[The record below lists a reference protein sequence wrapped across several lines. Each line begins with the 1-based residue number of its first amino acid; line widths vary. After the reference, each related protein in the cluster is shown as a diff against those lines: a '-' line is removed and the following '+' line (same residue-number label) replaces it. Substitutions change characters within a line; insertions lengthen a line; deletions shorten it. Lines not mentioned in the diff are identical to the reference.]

1 VKIRHYAKRQ
11 TVTKNPRFA
20 QLFFGTLQN
29 RSVSAVSSKQK
40 SKKSKMNITIIGAS
54 AGIGL
59 ETVKRGLNR
68 NHSITTLSRSE
79 IQLEEKNSLKMIIGD
94 ATNKADLLNS
104 IQNADAIIITLGTV
118 KNMKA
123 TTLFSDFAKLIVEIH
138 REKKIGVPIIFV
150 TGFGAG
156 ESKNYVSWIVKMFL
170 KYFLKDVY
178 ADKTKMEEIITNSD
192 LNWTVVRPGR
202 LLDKELTEKYRI
214 ENKLFKGIN
223 IGGINRA
230 DVADFL
236 IKQAEKQTE
245 LKKYIAISE
254 K

>member
-1 VKIRHYAKRQ
+1 
-11 TVTKNPRFA
+11 
-20 QLFFGTLQN
+20 
-29 RSVSAVSSKQK
+29 
-40 SKKSKMNITIIGAS
+40 MNLTIIGAS
-54 AGIGL
+54 AGVGL

-79 IQLEEKNSLKMIIGD
+79 IEIEEKKLLNKILGD
-94 ATNKADLLNS
+94 ATIKTDLMNS
-104 IQNADAIIITLGTV
+104 IQNADAIIITLGTG

-138 REKKIGVPIIFV
+138 REKEIGIPIIFV

-156 ESKNYVSWIVKMFL
+156 ASKNYVSWIVKLFL
-170 KYFLKDVY
+170 KFLLKDVY

-202 LLDKELTEKYRI
+202 LFDKELTEMYRI
-214 ENKLFKGIN
+214 ENNLYKGIN

-236 IKQAEKQTE
+236 IKQAENHTE
-245 LKKYIAISE
+245 LKKYVAIANL
-254 K
+254 

>member
-1 VKIRHYAKRQ
+1 
-11 TVTKNPRFA
+11 
-20 QLFFGTLQN
+20 
-29 RSVSAVSSKQK
+29 
-40 SKKSKMNITIIGAS
+40 MNITIIGAS

-59 ETVKRGLNR
+59 EAVKRGLDR
-68 NHSITTLSRSE
+68 NHSITTLSRSDIE
-79 IQLEEKNSLKMIIGD
+79 IEEKKWLKVILGD
-94 ATNKADLLNS
+94 ATNKADLLSS
-104 IQNADAIIITLGTV
+104 IQNADAIIVTLGTS
-118 KNMKA
+118 KNMNA
-123 TTLFSDFAKLIVEIH
+123 TTLFSNFAQLMVEIH
-138 REKKIGVPIIFV
+138 KENKIDIPFIFV

-156 ESKNYVSWIVKMFL
+156 ESKNYVPWLVKMFL

-178 ADKTKMEEIITNSD
+178 ADKTKMEEFITNSD

-202 LLDKELTEKYRI
+202 LFDKELTEKYRI

-223 IGGINRA
+223 VGGINRA

>member
-1 VKIRHYAKRQ
+1 
-11 TVTKNPRFA
+11 
-20 QLFFGTLQN
+20 
-29 RSVSAVSSKQK
+29 
-40 SKKSKMNITIIGAS
+40 MNITIIGAS

-59 ETVKRGLNR
+59 ETVKRGLKR

-79 IQLEEKNSLKMIIGD
+79 IEIEDKKSLKMILGD
-94 ATNKADLLNS
+94 ATNKADLLYS
-104 IQNADAIIITLGTV
+104 IQNADAIIVTLGTS

-123 TTLFSDFAKLIVEIH
+123 TTLFSDFATLIAEIH
-138 REKKIGVPIIFV
+138 IENKIYIPLIFV

-156 ESKNYVSWIVKMFL
+156 ESKNYVSWLAKMFL
-170 KYFLKDVY
+170 TYFLKDVY
-178 ADKTKMEEIITNSD
+178 ADKTKMEEILTNSD
-192 LNWTVVRPGR
+192 MNWTVVRPGR

-223 IGGINRA
+223 ISGINRA

-245 LKKYIAISE
+245 LKKYITISE

>member
-1 VKIRHYAKRQ
+1 
-11 TVTKNPRFA
+11 
-20 QLFFGTLQN
+20 
-29 RSVSAVSSKQK
+29 
-40 SKKSKMNITIIGAS
+40 MNITIIGAS

-59 ETVKRGLNR
+59 EAVKIGLNR
-68 NHSITTLSRSE
+68 NHAITTLSRNEVE
-79 IQLEEKNSLKMIIGD
+79 IEEKKSLNVILGD
-94 ATNKADLLNS
+94 ATNKADLLKS
-104 IQNADAIIITLGTV
+104 IQNSDALIITLGTG

-138 REKKIGVPIIFV
+138 EENKIEIPIIFV

-156 ESKNYVSWIVKMFL
+156 ESKNYVPWLVKLFL
-170 KYFLKDVY
+170 KYLLKDVY

-192 LNWTVVRPGR
+192 MNWTVVRPGR
-202 LLDKELTEKYRI
+202 LLDNGLTEKYRI
-214 ENKLFKGIN
+214 ENTLFKGIN

-245 LKKYIAISE
+245 LKKYIGLSE

>member
-1 VKIRHYAKRQ
+1 
-11 TVTKNPRFA
+11 
-20 QLFFGTLQN
+20 
-29 RSVSAVSSKQK
+29 
-40 SKKSKMNITIIGAS
+40 MNITIIGAS

-59 ETVKRGLNR
+59 ETVKRGLDR
-68 NHSITTLSRSE
+68 NHSITTLSRSGIE
-79 IQLEEKNSLKMIIGD
+79 IEEKKSLKVILGD
-94 ATNKADLLNS
+94 ATNKADLLSS
-104 IQNADAIIITLGTV
+104 IQNADAIIVTLGTS
-118 KNMKA
+118 KNMNA
-123 TTLFSDFAKLIVEIH
+123 TTLFSDFAQLMVEIH
-138 REKKIGVPIIFV
+138 KENKIDIPFIFV

-156 ESKNYVSWIVKMFL
+156 ESKNYVPWLVKMFL

-202 LLDKELTEKYRI
+202 LFDKELTEKYRI

-223 IGGINRA
+223 VGSINRA

>member
-1 VKIRHYAKRQ
+1 
-11 TVTKNPRFA
+11 
-20 QLFFGTLQN
+20 
-29 RSVSAVSSKQK
+29 
-40 SKKSKMNITIIGAS
+40 MNITIIGAS
-54 AGIGL
+54 AGLGL
-59 ETVKRGLNR
+59 ETVKRGLDR
-68 NHSITTLSRSE
+68 NHSITILSRTG
-79 IQLEEKNSLKMIIGD
+79 IQIEKNSSLNVIIGD

-104 IQNADAIIITLGTV
+104 IQGADALIVTLGTG

-138 REKKIGVPIIFV
+138 SENKIAVPLIFV

-156 ESKNYVSWIVKMFL
+156 ESKNYVSWLVRMFL
-170 KYFLKDVY
+170 KYMLKDVY
-178 ADKTKMEEIITNSD
+178 ADKTKMEEIITHSD

-202 LLDKELTEKYRI
+202 LLDKPLTEKYRI

-245 LKKYIAISE
+245 LKQYVGIAE

>member
-1 VKIRHYAKRQ
+1 
-11 TVTKNPRFA
+11 
-20 QLFFGTLQN
+20 
-29 RSVSAVSSKQK
+29 
-40 SKKSKMNITIIGAS
+40 MNITIIGAS

-59 ETVKRGLNR
+59 ETVKRGLDR
-68 NHSITTLSRSE
+68 NHSITTLSRSGIE
-79 IQLEEKNSLKMIIGD
+79 IEEKKSLKVILGD
-94 ATNKADLLNS
+94 ATNKADLLSS
-104 IQNADAIIITLGTV
+104 IQNADAIIVTLGTS
-118 KNMKA
+118 KNMNA
-123 TTLFSDFAKLIVEIH
+123 TTLFSDFAQLMVEIH
-138 REKKIGVPIIFV
+138 KENKIDIPFIFV

-156 ESKNYVSWIVKMFL
+156 ESKNYVPWLVKMFL

-178 ADKTKMEEIITNSD
+178 ADKTNMEEIITNSD
-192 LNWTVVRPGR
+192 MNWTVVRPGR

-236 IKQAEKQTE
+236 IKQAENQTE
-245 LKKYIAISE
+245 LKKYIALSE

>member
-1 VKIRHYAKRQ
+1 
-11 TVTKNPRFA
+11 
-20 QLFFGTLQN
+20 
-29 RSVSAVSSKQK
+29 
-40 SKKSKMNITIIGAS
+40 MNITIIGAS
-54 AGIGL
+54 VGIGI

-68 NHSITTLSRSE
+68 KHSITTLSRSE
-79 IQLEEKNSLKMIIGD
+79 IDIEEKKSLTMILGD

-104 IQNADAIIITLGTV
+104 IQNAEAIIVTLGTG
-118 KNMKA
+118 KKMKA

-138 REKKIGVPIIFV
+138 KENKINSPFIFV

-156 ESKNYVSWIVKMFL
+156 ESKHYVSWLVKMFL

-178 ADKTKMEEIITNSD
+178 ADKTKMEEIITESD

-202 LLDKELTEKYRI
+202 LLDNELTEKYRV

-223 IGGINRA
+223 ISGINRA

-236 IKQAEKQTE
+236 IKQAENQTE
-245 LKKYIAISE
+245 FKKYIGISE

>member
-1 VKIRHYAKRQ
+1 
-11 TVTKNPRFA
+11 
-20 QLFFGTLQN
+20 
-29 RSVSAVSSKQK
+29 
-40 SKKSKMNITIIGAS
+40 MNITIIGAS

-59 ETVKRGLNR
+59 EAVKRGLNR
-68 NHSITTLSRSE
+68 NHTITTLSRSE
-79 IQLEEKNSLKMIIGD
+79 INIEGNASLKVIRGD
-94 ATNKADLLNS
+94 ATNKADLMKA
-104 IQNADAIIITLGTV
+104 IQNADALIITLGTG

-138 REKKIGVPIIFV
+138 RENKIKVPFIFV

-156 ESKNYVSWIVKMFL
+156 ESKNYVPWLVKMFL
-170 KYFLKDVY
+170 KYLLKDVY

-202 LLDKELTEKYRI
+202 LLDKGLTEHYRI
-214 ENKLFKGIN
+214 ENTLFKGIN

-245 LKKYIAISE
+245 LKKYVGISE

>member
-1 VKIRHYAKRQ
+1 MALIS
-11 TVTKNPRFA
+11 N
-20 QLFFGTLQN
+20 LE
-29 RSVSAVSSKQK
+29 VSSKHEIN
-40 SKKSKMNITIIGAS
+40 KKIIMNITIIGAS
-54 AGIGL
+54 AGLGL
-59 ETVKRGLNR
+59 ETVKRGLYR
-68 NHSITTLSRSE
+68 NHSITTLSRTE
-79 IQLEEKNSLKMIIGD
+79 IKLEENKSINMILGD
-94 ATNKADLLNS
+94 ATNKADILNS
-104 IQNADAIIITLGTV
+104 IQNAEALIITLGTG

-123 TTLFSDFAKLIVEIH
+123 TTLFSDFAKLIVAIQE
-138 REKKIGVPIIFV
+138 ENKIDIPVIFV

-156 ESKNYVSWIVKMFL
+156 ESKNYVSWLVKVFL
-170 KYFLKDVY
+170 KYLLKDVY

-245 LKKYIAISE
+245 LKKYIGISG

>member
-1 VKIRHYAKRQ
+1 
-11 TVTKNPRFA
+11 
-20 QLFFGTLQN
+20 
-29 RSVSAVSSKQK
+29 
-40 SKKSKMNITIIGAS
+40 MNITIIGAS

-59 ETVKRGLNR
+59 EAVKRGLDR
-68 NHSITTLSRSE
+68 NHSITTLSRSGIE
-79 IQLEEKNSLKMIIGD
+79 IEEKKSLNVILGD
-94 ATNKADLLNS
+94 ATNKADLLSS
-104 IQNADAIIITLGTV
+104 IQNADAIIVTLGTS
-118 KNMKA
+118 KNMNA
-123 TTLFSDFAKLIVEIH
+123 TTLFSDFAQLMVEIH
-138 REKKIGVPIIFV
+138 KENKIDIPFIFV

-156 ESKNYVSWIVKMFL
+156 ESKNYVPWLVKMFL

-223 IGGINRA
+223 VGGINRA

-236 IKQAEKQTE
+236 IKQAEEQTE

>member
-1 VKIRHYAKRQ
+1 
-11 TVTKNPRFA
+11 
-20 QLFFGTLQN
+20 
-29 RSVSAVSSKQK
+29 
-40 SKKSKMNITIIGAS
+40 MNITIIGAS

-59 ETVKRGLNR
+59 EAVKRGLNR
-68 NHSITTLSRSE
+68 NHTITTLSRSE
-79 IQLEEKNSLKMIIGD
+79 INIEGNASLKVIRGD
-94 ATNKADLLNS
+94 ATNKADLMKA
-104 IQNADAIIITLGTV
+104 IQNADALIITLGTG

-138 REKKIGVPIIFV
+138 RENKIKVPFIFV

-156 ESKNYVSWIVKMFL
+156 ESENYVPWLVKMFL
-170 KYFLKDVY
+170 KYLLKDVY

-202 LLDKELTEKYRI
+202 LLDKGLTEHYRI
-214 ENKLFKGIN
+214 ENTLFKGIN

-245 LKKYIAISE
+245 LKKYVGISE

>member
-1 VKIRHYAKRQ
+1 
-11 TVTKNPRFA
+11 
-20 QLFFGTLQN
+20 
-29 RSVSAVSSKQK
+29 
-40 SKKSKMNITIIGAS
+40 MNITIIGAS

-59 ETVKRGLNR
+59 EAVKRGLDR
-68 NHSITTLSRSE
+68 NHSITTLSRSDIE
-79 IQLEEKNSLKMIIGD
+79 IEEKKSLKVILGD
-94 ATNKADLLNS
+94 ATNKADLLSS
-104 IQNADAIIITLGTV
+104 IQNADAIIVTLGTS
-118 KNMKA
+118 KNMNA
-123 TTLFSDFAKLIVEIH
+123 TTLFSDFAQLMVEIH
-138 REKKIGVPIIFV
+138 KENKIDSPFIFV

-156 ESKNYVSWIVKMFL
+156 ESKNYVPWLVKIFL

-178 ADKTKMEEIITNSD
+178 ADKTKMEEIVTNSD

-236 IKQAEKQTE
+236 IKQAEEQTE

>member
-1 VKIRHYAKRQ
+1 
-11 TVTKNPRFA
+11 
-20 QLFFGTLQN
+20 
-29 RSVSAVSSKQK
+29 
-40 SKKSKMNITIIGAS
+40 MNITIIGAS

-59 ETVKRGLNR
+59 ETVKRGLDR
-68 NHSITTLSRSE
+68 NHSITTLSRSGIE
-79 IQLEEKNSLKMIIGD
+79 IEEKKSLKVILGD
-94 ATNKADLLNS
+94 ATNKADLLSS
-104 IQNADAIIITLGTV
+104 IQNADAIIVTLGTS
-118 KNMKA
+118 KNMNA
-123 TTLFSDFAKLIVEIH
+123 TTLFSDFAQLMVEIH
-138 REKKIGVPIIFV
+138 KENKIDIPIIFV

-156 ESKNYVSWIVKMFL
+156 ESKNYVPWLVKMFL

-202 LLDKELTEKYRI
+202 LFDKELTEKYRI

-223 IGGINRA
+223 VGGINRA

-236 IKQAEKQTE
+236 IKQAEEQTE

>member
-1 VKIRHYAKRQ
+1 MEDIPVPATKREKSSIMATFFVLHLSQ
-11 TVTKNPRFA
+11 TYI
-20 QLFFGTLQN
+20 
-29 RSVSAVSSKQK
+29 
-40 SKKSKMNITIIGAS
+40 MNITIIGAS
-54 AGIGL
+54 AGLGL

-79 IQLEEKNSLKMIIGD
+79 IDMEEKKSLNMIVGD
-94 ATNKADLLNS
+94 ATNKADLIKS
-104 IQNADAIIITLGTV
+104 IQNAEALIITLGTS

-123 TTLFSDFAKLIVEIH
+123 TTLFSDFAKLIVEINK
-138 REKKIGVPIIFV
+138 ENKIDIPVIFV

-156 ESKNYVSWIVKMFL
+156 ESKNYVSWLVKVFL
-170 KYFLKDVY
+170 KYLLKDVY
-178 ADKTKMEEIITNSD
+178 TDKTKMEEIITNSD

-214 ENKLFKGIN
+214 ENKLYKGIN
-223 IGGINRA
+223 IGGINRT

-245 LKKYIAISE
+245 LKKHIAISE

>member
-1 VKIRHYAKRQ
+1 
-11 TVTKNPRFA
+11 
-20 QLFFGTLQN
+20 
-29 RSVSAVSSKQK
+29 
-40 SKKSKMNITIIGAS
+40 MNITIIGAS
-54 AGIGL
+54 GGIGL

-68 NHSITTLSRSE
+68 KHSITTLSRSE
-79 IQLEEKNSLKMIIGD
+79 IEIEEKKSLKMILGD

-104 IQNADAIIITLGTV
+104 IQNAEAIIVTLGNR
-118 KNMKA
+118 KNMKS
-123 TTLFSDFAKLIVEIH
+123 TTLFSDFAKLMVEIN
-138 REKKIGVPIIFV
+138 RENKIDIPFIFV

-156 ESKNYVSWIVKMFL
+156 ESKNYVSWLIKLFL
-170 KYFLKDVY
+170 KYLLKDVY

-192 LNWTVVRPGR
+192 MNWTVVRPGR
-202 LLDKELTEKYRI
+202 LLDKELTEKYRV

-236 IKQAEKQTE
+236 IKQAENQTE
-245 LKKYIAISE
+245 LKKYIGISE

>member
-1 VKIRHYAKRQ
+1 
-11 TVTKNPRFA
+11 
-20 QLFFGTLQN
+20 
-29 RSVSAVSSKQK
+29 
-40 SKKSKMNITIIGAS
+40 MNITIIGAS

-79 IQLEEKNSLKMIIGD
+79 IEIAEKQSINVLLGD

-104 IQNADAIIITLGTV
+104 IQNAEALIITLGTG
-118 KNMKA
+118 KNMKT
-123 TTLFSDFAKLIVEIH
+123 TTLFSDFAKLIVEINS
-138 REKKIGVPIIFV
+138 EKKIDIPVIFV

-156 ESKNYVSWIVKMFL
+156 ESKNYVSWLVKLFL
-170 KYFLKDVY
+170 KYLLKDVY
-178 ADKTKMEEIITNSD
+178 ADKTKMEEIITHSD

-214 ENKLFKGIN
+214 ENKLFKGIK

>member
-1 VKIRHYAKRQ
+1 
-11 TVTKNPRFA
+11 
-20 QLFFGTLQN
+20 
-29 RSVSAVSSKQK
+29 
-40 SKKSKMNITIIGAS
+40 MNITIIGAS

-68 NHSITTLSRSE
+68 NHSLTTLSRSKIE
-79 IQLEEKNSLKMIIGD
+79 IEEKKSFNMILGD
-94 ATNKADLLNS
+94 ATNKADLINS
-104 IQNADAIIITLGTV
+104 IQQADAIIVTLGTGR
-118 KNMKA
+118 NMKA
-123 TTLFSDFAKLIVEIH
+123 TTLFSDFAKLIVEIN
-138 REKKIGVPIIFV
+138 REKKMDVPFIFV

-156 ESKNYVSWIVKMFL
+156 ESKNYVPWMVKLFL
-170 KYFLKDVY
+170 KYLLKDVY

-214 ENKLFKGIN
+214 ENTLFKGIN

-236 IKQAEKQTE
+236 IKQAEKQIE
-245 LKKYIAISE
+245 LKKYIALSE

>member
-1 VKIRHYAKRQ
+1 V
-11 TVTKNPRFA
+11 
-20 QLFFGTLQN
+20 
-29 RSVSAVSSKQK
+29 
-40 SKKSKMNITIIGAS
+40 
-54 AGIGL
+54 
-59 ETVKRGLNR
+59 
-68 NHSITTLSRSE
+68 E
-79 IQLEEKNSLKMIIGD
+79 IQ
-94 ATNKADLLNS
+94 
-104 IQNADAIIITLGTV
+104 
-118 KNMKA
+118 
-123 TTLFSDFAKLIVEIH
+123 
-138 REKKIGVPIIFV
+138 REKKIEIPVIFV

-156 ESKNYVSWIVKMFL
+156 ESKNYVSWLVKMFL

-223 IGGINRA
+223 IGGIGRT

-245 LKKYIAISE
+245 LKKYIGISE

>member
-1 VKIRHYAKRQ
+1 
-11 TVTKNPRFA
+11 
-20 QLFFGTLQN
+20 
-29 RSVSAVSSKQK
+29 
-40 SKKSKMNITIIGAS
+40 MNITIIGAS

-59 ETVKRGLNR
+59 EAVKRGLSR
-68 NHSITTLSRSE
+68 KHSITTLSRSKIE
-79 IQLEEKNSLKMIIGD
+79 IDENKSLKMILGNAISRTD
-94 ATNKADLLNS
+94 ILNS
-104 IQNADAIIITLGTV
+104 IENADAIIVTLGTG
-118 KNMKA
+118 KNMKT
-123 TTLFSDFAKLIVEIH
+123 TTLFSDFAKLIVEIQS
-138 REKKIGVPIIFV
+138 ENKLEVPFIFV

-156 ESKNYVSWIVKMFL
+156 ESRNYVSWFVKMFL

-245 LKKYIAISE
+245 IKKYIAISE
-254 K
+254 N

>member
-1 VKIRHYAKRQ
+1 MH
-11 TVTKNPRFA
+11 
-20 QLFFGTLQN
+20 
-29 RSVSAVSSKQK
+29 
-40 SKKSKMNITIIGAS
+40 ITIIGAS
-54 AGIGL
+54 SGIGL
-59 ETVKRGLNR
+59 ETVKRGINR

-79 IQLEEKNSLKMIIGD
+79 IDIEEKKSLNMILGD
-94 ATNKADLLNS
+94 ATNKVDLLNS
-104 IQNADAIIITLGTV
+104 IQNADAIIVTLGTG

-123 TTLFSDFAKLIVEIH
+123 TTLFSDFAKLMVEIH
-138 REKKIGVPIIFV
+138 RENKRDIPFIFV

-156 ESKNYVSWIVKMFL
+156 ESKNYVSWLVHLFL

-178 ADKTKMEEIITNSD
+178 ADKTNMEEIITHSD

-202 LLDKELTEKYRI
+202 LLDKGLTEKYRI

-245 LKKYIAISE
+245 LKKYIGISE

>member
-1 VKIRHYAKRQ
+1 
-11 TVTKNPRFA
+11 
-20 QLFFGTLQN
+20 
-29 RSVSAVSSKQK
+29 
-40 SKKSKMNITIIGAS
+40 MNITIIGAS

-59 ETVKRGLNR
+59 ETVKRGLDR
-68 NHSITTLSRSE
+68 NHSITTLSRSGIE
-79 IQLEEKNSLKMIIGD
+79 IGEKKSLKVILGD
-94 ATNKADLLNS
+94 ATNKADLLSS
-104 IQNADAIIITLGTV
+104 IQNADAIIVTLGTS
-118 KNMKA
+118 KNMNA
-123 TTLFSDFAKLIVEIH
+123 TTLFSNFAQLMVEIH
-138 REKKIGVPIIFV
+138 KENKIDIPFIFV

-156 ESKNYVSWIVKMFL
+156 ESKNYVPWLVKMFL
-170 KYFLKDVY
+170 EYFLKDVY

-202 LLDKELTEKYRI
+202 LFDKELTEKYRI

-236 IKQAEKQTE
+236 IKQAEEQTE

>member
-1 VKIRHYAKRQ
+1 
-11 TVTKNPRFA
+11 
-20 QLFFGTLQN
+20 
-29 RSVSAVSSKQK
+29 
-40 SKKSKMNITIIGAS
+40 MNITIIGAS
-54 AGIGL
+54 GGIGL

-79 IQLEEKNSLKMIIGD
+79 IEIQEKKSLNMLLGD
-94 ATNKADLLNS
+94 ATNKVDLVNA
-104 IQNADAIIITLGTV
+104 IQKADALIITLGTG

-138 REKKIGVPIIFV
+138 EENKIDIPFIFV
-150 TGFGAG
+150 TGFGTG
-156 ESKNYVSWIVKMFL
+156 ESKNYVSWLVRLFL

-178 ADKTKMEEIITNSD
+178 ADKAKMEEIITNSTM
-192 LNWTVVRPGR
+192 NWTVVRPGR

-230 DVADFL
+230 DVADFI

-245 LKKYIAISE
+245 LKKYVAIAE